1 MSENLTFKSLGL
13 RDYDGVWQS
22 MKSHIR
28 EENFKN
34 EIWFLEHTPVFTL
47 GTAADQKHILNAKG
61 IPVIQSDRGGEVT
74 YHGPGQLVI
83 YFMIDVKRSKLGPKI
98 LVKTLQEFTKSL
110 LKEYSIDSEFID
122 GAPGVYVNEKKIAS
136 IGLRISK
143 GKTYHG
149 ISINVDM
156 DLAPFSYINPCGYE
170 GLKVIQ
176 IKDLNNS
183 LTKTNIVGT
192 PFVKKIVEE
201 ESINSKVLN
210 DIKNKNSKDE
220 KIKSEKN
227 TDLDEKINNIFK

>member
-13 RDYDGVWQS
+13 RDYDDTWQS

-28 EENFKN
+28 EEDFKN
-34 EIWFLEHTPVFTL
+34 EIWFIEHPPVFTL
-47 GTAADQKHILNAKG
+47 GTAADQKHILNPKD

-98 LVKTLQEFTKSL
+98 LVKSLQEFTKSL
-110 LKEYSIDSEFID
+110 LKECSIESQFID

-156 DLAPFSYINPCGYE
+156 DLTPFSYINPCGYE
-170 GLKVIQ
+170 GLEVTQ
-176 IKDLNNS
+176 IK
-183 LTKTNIVGT
+183 
-192 PFVKKIVEE
+192 E
-201 ESINSKVLN
+201 LN
-210 DIKNKNSKDE
+210 DKVTIKDVE
-220 KIKSEKN
+220 RLAIE
-227 TDLDEKINNIFK
+227 LLEPIF